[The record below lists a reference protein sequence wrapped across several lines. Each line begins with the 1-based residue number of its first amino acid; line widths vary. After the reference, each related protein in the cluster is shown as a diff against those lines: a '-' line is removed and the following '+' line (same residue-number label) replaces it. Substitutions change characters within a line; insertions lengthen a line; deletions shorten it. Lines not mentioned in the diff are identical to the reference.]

1 MDEQTTLTKEDI
13 NILFDAVTTELY
25 DWKIG
30 HDGKLDMD
38 DYNNQDHAANLIR
51 RTLID
56 GKDII
61 AGVHGDKTW
70 FLERVMLVLGLAGH
84 TLNGPVKQRKN

>member
-1 MDEQTTLTKEDI
+1 MDEQTTLSKQDI
-13 NILFDAVTTELY
+13 DILFDAVTSEIY
-25 DWKIG
+25 NWKIG

-38 DYNNQDHAANLIR
+38 DPNNQDHAANLIK

-56 GKDII
+56 GKDAI
-61 AGVHGDKTW
+61 VVRDRKEW
-70 FLERVMLVLGLAGH
+70 FFERVMLVLGLAGH